1 MGAGAANTA
10 FYRLLKNIK
19 PDLQNIVVIEKKGI
33 LHPEMPDID
42 KLMISNKWQYDIAI
56 ETRGGGLPYNS
67 PVEKAFENADV
78 LIAASIPGPNTIK
91 KEWISKMNKD
101 AIVFA
106 LANPV
111 PEIWPY
117 DAKSAGA
124 KIVATGR
131 SDFPNQINNS
141 LVFPA
146 VFRGVLDVR
155 AKTISDEMAIA
166 AAYEIA
172 RFAEEKGLKEDYI
185 VPTMEEWEVYPRVA
199 AAVAVKAVEQGFARK
214 TTTYKEEL
222 ERARKI
228 ISNTREKIRLLWE
241 KEYIPKPSIDY
252 KD

>member
-1 MGAGAANTA
+1 
-10 FYRLLKNIK
+10 I
-19 PDLQNIVVIEKKGI
+19 
-33 LHPEMPDID
+33 
-42 KLMISNKWQYDIAI
+42 
-56 ETRGGGLPYNS
+56 
-67 PVEKAFENADV
+67 EKAFENADV
-78 LIAASIPGPNTIK
+78 LIAASAPGPNTLK

-117 DAKSAGA
+117 EAKKAGA

-172 RFAEEKGLKEDYI
+172 RFAEEKGLREDYI

-222 ERARKI
+222 QNATEIILLSRKKLETI
-228 ISNTREKIRLLWE
+228 LEKNLI
-241 KEYIPKPSIDY
+241 
-252 KD
+252 KDPLSK